1 MASLDTV
8 LSRVKKL
15 LALSTS
21 SNLHEAAS
29 AYAAAQALI
38 TRYQLSSLLAGTSD
52 DQRDPITDGRE
63 QPLQRAR
70 RFRRWKLFLASGL
83 AAENAGIAWT
93 DDVDDET
100 WLCFCGFAKD
110 REAVVVLWSS
120 LVTRIEWLS
129 ATHGPG
135 RCRQWHEAFRI
146 GAAEAIVKRLGT
158 GELTIGTD
166 DDVADG
172 TAGLV
177 LSTAR
182 PLRAARVAAVEAF
195 AGRVLPSQKGRAVLV
210 DRRAAQ
216 RGRAA
221 ANAWNL

>member
-21 SNLHEAAS
+21 SNVHEAAS
-29 AYAAAQALI
+29 AFAAAQALI

-52 DQRDPITDGRE
+52 DKNDPITDGRE
-63 QPLQRAR
+63 QPLERSR

-83 AAENAGIAWT
+83 TRENAGIAYT
-93 DDVDDET
+93 VDVDDET
-100 WLCFCGFAKD
+100 WLCCCGFAKD
-110 REAVVVLWSS
+110 REAVLVLWAN

-135 RCRQWHEAFRI
+135 RPRQWHEAFRI
-146 GAAEAIVKRLGT
+146 GAAEAIVERLGS

-182 PLRAARVAAVEAF
+182 PLRAARVAAVEAY
-195 AGRVLPSQKGRAVLV
+195 AHKHLPPHKGRSVLV
-210 DRRAAQ
+210 DPRAVQ
-216 RGRAA
+216 RGREAA
-221 ANAWNL
+221 SAWNL

>member
-21 SNLHEAAS
+21 SNVHEAAS
-29 AYAAAQALI
+29 AFAAAQALI
-38 TRYQLSSLLAGTSD
+38 TRYQLSTLLAGASED
-52 DQRDPITDGRE
+52 SSDPITDGRE
-63 QPLQRAR
+63 QPLERSK

-93 DDVDDET
+93 TDVDDET
-100 WLCFCGFAKD
+100 HLCFCGFAKD
-110 REAVVVLWSS
+110 REAVMVLWSS

-135 RCRQWHEAFRI
+135 RPRQWHEAFRI
-146 GAAEAIVKRLGT
+146 GAAEAIVERLGS
-158 GELTIGTD
+158 GELTLGSD

-182 PLRAARVAAVEAF
+182 PLRAARVMAVETYA
-195 AGRVLPSQKGRAVLV
+195 RQHLPPYKGRSVLV
-210 DRRAAQ
+210 DPRAVQ
-216 RGRAA
+216 RGRDAA
-221 ANAWNL
+221 SAWNL